1 MLVLTRKPGERIF
14 VGDDIVVTLVAIR
27 RDDHYGDR
35 IRIGLEAP
43 SHVLIRREEVPD
55 QRETAQPVPPESGW
69 DALEGESLRVR
80 QKIEALRCQIARRNR
95 QAAPEAQH
103 AGEVLDELISLRRTC
118 DELLDQLG
126 KIVTDAEP
134 T

>member
-1 MLVLTRKPGERIF
+1 M
-14 VGDDIVVTLVAIR
+14 
-27 RDDHYGDR
+27 
-35 IRIGLEAP
+35 
-43 SHVLIRREEVPD
+43 
-55 QRETAQPVPPESGW
+55 PPESGW